1 MINLDNIF
9 NKFFPKSKTA
19 PMGKKLIA
27 FAWTI
32 EIIVAC
38 VGLSIAVL
46 FFTAGSGDGSG
57 PGTTDSIVV
66 ALAFG
71 VVAIMELTKIPMAT
85 AFYYGAK
92 LRWKL
97 LFLFALLAVNFSTF
111 ETIIQGFELS
121 YNQRIE
127 PVNKIKYEL
136 KNIERE
142 IEKLN
147 REKLNDDDSLKQA
160 EDNANRALKA
170 DTELQG
176 KILKEKE
183 DYMASNQIYK
193 NAEKDIIAKK
203 GEIKDI
209 QNQIRQYATSKN
221 CRGAFGGDKCKNEKN
236 NLQDQLDDLKKDLKQ
251 LEITRTS
258 ELKKSNS
265 DAAKIE
271 EKYKK
276 QLEQSQKKLA
286 AANAEVT
293 RLATSKNKRSLE
305 EIDKDLRELQEQKLK
320 TEENLNDIAQKTQ
333 IYRIALKIKTATQSY
348 ENNNNEG
355 KDDLAETKNNNISS
369 NENSVAKSRLTAAD
383 LTQEDVDKA
392 FWLWF
397 GGLALV
403 ISIIGTLLAFAGLH
417 LQDERMHELRNR
429 PREAIGNYFTSLRRN
444 LVLKNKLMWTSI
456 KTKLKPI
463 IKEVPVGEKIVE
475 KIVEVEKPVIEE
487 KIVIQKVE
495 VPKEIIKKEI
505 VHVPLWTNDPEL
517 INTTIDEDPVRETL
531 MRKKKAGS
539 KKSNKKNTDN

>member
-19 PMGKKLIA
+19 PMGKKLIV
-27 FAWTI
+27 FAWII

-46 FFTAGSGDGSG
+46 FFTAGSDNGSG

-92 LRWKL
+92 IRWKL
-97 LFLFALLAVNFSTF
+97 LFLLALLAVNFSTF

-136 KNIERE
+136 KNIDRQ
-142 IEKLN
+142 IDKLKKEKLQ
-147 REKLNDDDSLKQA
+147 DDDSLKKA
-160 EDNANRALKA
+160 EENRNRALES
-170 DTELQG
+170 DTNLKDIIE
-176 KILKEKE
+176 KEKNSI
-183 DYMASNQIYK
+183 MASNQSYQSADEDIKSKK
-193 NAEKDIIAKK
+193 N
-203 GEIKDI
+203 EINNLQSQI
-209 QNQIRQYATSKN
+209 QQYSTNPN
-221 CRGAFGGDKCKNEKN
+221 CRGAFGGDKCKNEKAALQNQIKNLN
-236 NLQDQLDDLKKDLKQ
+236 NEVSN
-251 LEITRTS
+251 LEKIKND
-258 ELKKSNS
+258 ELRKSKS
-265 DAAKIE
+265 DVSKID
-271 EKYKK
+271 EKYKN
-276 QLEQSQKKLA
+276 QLEQSKRNLDTLQNIV
-286 AANAEVT
+286 AN
-293 RLATSKNKRSLE
+293 LSNSKDKRSVE
-305 EIDKDLRELQEQKLK
+305 AIDKDIRELQNKKVE
-320 TEENLNDIAQKTQ
+320 TEEKLNQIAEKTQ
-333 IYRIALKIKTATQSY
+333 IYRIALKIKTATKSDDI
-348 ENNNNEG
+348 
-355 KDDLAETKNNNISS
+355 KDTDKSDGS
-369 NENSVAKSRLTAAD
+369 NESKVNQNRLTAAD

-517 INTTIDEDPVRETL
+517 INTTIDDDPVRETL
-531 MRKKKAGS
+531 MRKKKTKSS
-539 KKSNKKNTDN
+539 KKT